1 MTGPGQPPEAYEI
14 TVGNALRHA
23 DTADEVVLRVLAGLR
38 AAGGPRTGPQPHRTT
53 SDWPLPRRIPGLDPG
68 PYAPWADQPLVPAV
82 REASAIATNTSNYL
96 RGWRLGNEA
105 VRAVRAFEAARP
117 AAAAAVAAP
126 IPPPALPGVV
136 RRRIAARTGAA
147 AMRLIGLVV
156 QALPAG
162 ERPRYQ
168 EEFRAELSRLH
179 GLHQLGYA
187 TRLLLSMFALR
198 RALRQTRVEAE

>member
-1 MTGPGQPPEAYEI
+1 MTGQEQPAEAYEI

-38 AAGGPRTGPQPHRTT
+38 AAGGPRSGPQPHRAT
-53 SDWPLPRRIPGLDPG
+53 SDWPLPRRVPGLDPG

-82 REASAIATNTSNYL
+82 REASAIARNTSNYL

-105 VRAVRAFEAARP
+105 VRAARP
-117 AAAAAVAAP
+117 AAAAAVAARIP
-126 IPPPALPGVV
+126 PPPALPGGV
-136 RRRIAARTGAA
+136 RHRIAARTGAA
-147 AMRLIGLVV
+147 ATRLIGLVV
-156 QALPAG
+156 QALPAP

-168 EEFRAELSRLH
+168 EEFRAELSRLS

-187 TRLLLSMFALR
+187 TRLLLSMVALR
-198 RALRQTRVEAE
+198 RALRQPRVEAE